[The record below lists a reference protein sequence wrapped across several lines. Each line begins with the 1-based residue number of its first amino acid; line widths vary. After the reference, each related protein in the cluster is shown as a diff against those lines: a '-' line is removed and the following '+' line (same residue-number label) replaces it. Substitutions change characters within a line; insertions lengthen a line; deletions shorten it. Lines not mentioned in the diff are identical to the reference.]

1 MVVQAGSTQGQTD
14 LYSKFQDS
22 KNFTETLSPKQN
34 RTEQNRLEKQV
45 NEMIQQVQELPM
57 QA

>member
-1 MVVQAGSTQGQTD
+1 MQAGSTQGQTD
-14 LYSKFQDS
+14 LYSKFQDG

-34 RTEQNRLEKQV
+34 KTEQNRLEKQV
-45 NEMIQQVQELPM
+45 NEMIQQVEELPM